1 MAETTDPE
9 ATTSFNSKGGEK
21 SQSCGML
28 TKVLIAV
35 AACVVIIAVVIVV
48 VISTFA
54 PRDAPCAAG
63 GAPFA

>member
-1 MAETTDPE
+1 MAETEPE
-9 ATTSFNSKGGEK
+9 ATMSFNSEGGEK

-28 TKVLIAV
+28 TKVLITLV
-35 AACVVIIAVVIVV
+35 ACVVIIAVVIVV